1 MNVMTDVNAS
11 KSSLYIQSTFSIVK
25 NMLSD
30 PEDFDREFRCSTE
43 RYDSTFLDEFYAEP
57 EELIDE
63 ETFAAIMRGERLPT
77 QEPAPIVMGLSEP
90 RVIAVTEH
98 PDVPCSEYQS
108 RAIGKCGRPSVGLFY
123 PPNRTWTIA
132 ESLITYFEILDAM
145 SPKEFAEEQACSF
158 YTTMR
163 EKATELF
170 VVEDK
175 IFLKKL
181 IHLNYTPNWMVMFAE
196 VTDMAI
202 ELPNG
207 NRIVFDDF

>member
-1 MNVMTDVNAS
+1 MSAMTGVNAS

-25 NMLSD
+25 NMLSN
-30 PEDFDREFRCSTE
+30 PEDFDREFRCSNE
-43 RYDSTFLDEFYAEP
+43 SYDPTFFDEFYPEP

-63 ETFAAIMRGERLPT
+63 ETFAAIMRGARQPI
-77 QEPAPIVMGLSEP
+77 QKPSPIVMGLSEP
-90 RVIAVTEH
+90 RIISVTE
-98 PDVPCSEYQS
+98 PPEVPHSEYQS
-108 RAIGKCGRPSVGLFY
+108 RAVGKCGRPSVGLFY
-123 PPNRTWTIA
+123 PPNRTWTMA

-145 SPKEFAEEQACSF
+145 SPKEFAEERACSF

-170 VVEDK
+170 VVEDLNFIK
-175 IFLKKL
+175 QL
-181 IHLNYTPNWMVMFAE
+181 IALNYKPNWLEMFAE
-196 VTDMAI
+196 VADMAI